1 MLPQSLNEG
10 HACKSLFCM
19 LEVPFAFFDRTSNCH
34 SITMALMW
42 HAGRLVVEVFE
53 DQAPLA
59 ARHLI
64 NRCREGTTDTLQLTY
79 VHRLLPDMAMFF
91 GTSHGCAALALSA
104 LQLAACTSATQA
116 SSIAALCQDTHRSS
130 RHRLLH
136 QNTYLHKLSKI

>member
-1 MLPQSLNEG
+1 
-10 HACKSLFCM
+10 M
-19 LEVPFAFFDRTSNCH
+19 LE
-34 SITMALMW
+34 W

-59 ARHLI
+59 ARHII

-104 LQLAACTSATQA
+104 RQWTPCTKANQA
-116 SSIAALCQDTHRSS
+116 FFIAAMARESQPNPATRTFIRRHMLRGLTNNTACPCAAKSYSFCCSS
-130 RHRLLH
+130 KACVGG
-136 QNTYLHKLSKI
+136 QV